1 MGVIIYLYFNLGRP
15 SALGPLDYFSRRV
28 QIKTDEE
35 RGVVEGVVFGKTFT
49 VPIIDI
55 SFRYQE
61 VTNSVTEPKIG
72 SGMINGQLSTWHTGD
87 YISYDK
93 KTGNVRV
100 YVLNGVDTI
109 GSFELSSKV
118 AGQLEVVT
126 KKIHSLSQR
135 LKSEQNAKEKLIQEE
150 NENKERMER
159 EKQAEEQKSMAAAQK
174 AESESK
180 ALEFVNDCKLLEPKF
195 GARSLNS
202 DYTIEWVIAAD
213 KSGNGGLWYDNGNE
227 KWIGS
232 WKGAQAKI
240 SGNCLELIL
249 DDQSYRDAFLKERR
263 ASIRF
268 NEQKMMTE
276 WFDRITIL
284 SRLK

>member
-1 MGVIIYLYFNLGRP
+1 MLYIISAIILAAIYLNFGVTGVIFSSALMGVIIYLYFNLGRP

-109 GSFELSSKV
+109 GSFEPF
-118 AGQLEVVT
+118 
-126 KKIHSLSQR
+126 
-135 LKSEQNAKEKLIQEE
+135 IQGC
-150 NENKERMER
+150 R
-159 EKQAEEQKSMAAAQK
+159 
-174 AESESK
+174 
-180 ALEFVNDCKLLEPKF
+180 
-195 GARSLNS
+195 
-202 DYTIEWVIAAD
+202 T
-213 KSGNGGLWYDNGNE
+213 
-227 KWIGS
+227 
-232 WKGAQAKI
+232 
-240 SGNCLELIL
+240 
-249 DDQSYRDAFLKERR
+249 
-263 ASIRF
+263 
-268 NEQKMMTE
+268 T
-276 WFDRITIL
+276 
-284 SRLK
+284 